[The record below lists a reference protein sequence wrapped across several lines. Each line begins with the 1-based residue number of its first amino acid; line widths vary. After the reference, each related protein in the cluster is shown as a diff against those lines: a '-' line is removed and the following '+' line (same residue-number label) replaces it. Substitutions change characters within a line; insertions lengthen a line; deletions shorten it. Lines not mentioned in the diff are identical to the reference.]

1 MCKRSNF
8 NFPYQ
13 LLNLCETNK
22 ALNYFEKKSRVYMF
36 FHLQLLCNISL
47 QYGLASLFLV
57 WLTMFSFLPEKF
69 MEHIITYND
78 FAENPAIID
87 NPNLVVRIANR

>member
-8 NFPYQ
+8 NFPYK

-36 FHLQLLCNISL
+36 FTYSSSAILVCSMGWHL
-47 QYGLASLFLV
+47 YF
-57 WLTMFSFLPEKF
+57 
-69 MEHIITYND
+69 
-78 FAENPAIID
+78 
-87 NPNLVVRIANR
+87 

>member
-1 MCKRSNF
+1 MQKVTLC

-36 FHLQLLCNISL
+36 LLTAPL
-47 QYGLASLFLV
+47 QY
-57 WLTMFSFLPEKF
+57 
-69 MEHIITYND
+69 
-78 FAENPAIID
+78 
-87 NPNLVVRIANR
+87 